1 MRVQNLVCASSLS
14 DFHPRND
21 KAIVQG
27 ILISTWAWLRKP
39 SGNHQETIRKPSGI
53 CKGILISNLLVY
65 TLVYLMSSYVII
77 CHQIH
82 QPSSTWTDIRA
93 LYFYKPQNLQ
103 TLSPSS
109 AVVLLQFTQ
118 AGGNAL
124 GTMVASSSANDTFRQ
139 LFKKTKMVDIF
150 EDMILVYL

>member
-39 SGNHQETIRKPSGI
+39 SGNHQESVKVYWYPICWYIRW
-53 CKGILISNLLVY
+53 Y
-65 TLVYLMSSYVII
+65 TWCHHMSSYVII